1 MRARR
6 TKGTCPLCSQVIQ
19 AGRQIG
25 LVRGLGWCHSACI
38 VICNREVAA
47 IRETITE
54 GKRP

>member
-6 TKGTCPLCSQVIQ
+6 TKGECPLCGLVLA

-25 LVRGLGWCHSACI
+25 LIRSLGWCHSACI
-38 VICNREVAA
+38 VIHNRK
-47 IRETITE
+47 ISTE